1 MVDVDRQDI
10 YKYVGKKK
18 NIHLLYFPFLY
29 LKSLQLYGAVEKKA
43 RSRTIIFT
51 NLVNKYLPF
60 ILQQISWNKSNCW
73 NPEDGSPDNN
83 GGGKEKK
90 KKKKQEKAKNK
101 EKKKGKK
108 TDRG

>member
-10 YKYVGKKK
+10 YKYVGKKE

-29 LKSLQLYGAVEKKA
+29 LKSLQLYGAVDKKA

-73 NPEDGSPDNN
+73 NLEDESPDNN
-83 GGGKEKK
+83 GGGKEK
-90 KKKKQEKAKNK
+90 E
-101 EKKKGKK
+101 KGKK
-108 TDRG
+108 NRQRIVMERR